1 MKFGYLL
8 LLFALVVIFSTLG
21 FSVTEGLK
29 PATKKHNSGSS
40 AMFKRVNQ
48 SMSTQ

>member
-21 FSVTEGLK
+21 FSVTEGIQNTNQRPMSGSIAMFQRANQSK
-29 PATKKHNSGSS
+29 PA
-40 AMFKRVNQ
+40 Q
-48 SMSTQ
+48 